1 MTNFISGFGYNF
13 KGLGYLTSHRELWK
27 FVVIPF
33 LISIVI
39 FAGLVSFYF
48 GYFSQILAFLQRPF
62 VALDVTDPQGFLSY
76 VLDGVLWFVRQLLT
90 VVVFAVSSVFMAVLG
105 YFIVNIVSAPFYEA
119 MADKIMG
126 LHGRVQTGNVA
137 VTGLVKKWIHAI
149 KFELVKIASYIV
161 ITVIFGLLSLIP
173 VVGMLFSILGLVIS
187 SWYFAFGLTA
197 YPMVER
203 VTPLSQMFLWGRQNK
218 MRLVGFGIPALIPF
232 LGLFILQIQVVG
244 GTLLYIDNSK

>member
-119 MADKIMG
+119 MADKIM
-126 LHGRVQTGNVA
+126 LLLKHRVLREQLGEQARTWVQRYSWTTIA
-137 VTGLVKKWIHAI
+137 EELLEV
-149 KFELVKIASYIV
+149 FEDTIARSN
-161 ITVIFGLLSLIP
+161 
-173 VVGMLFSILGLVIS
+173 
-187 SWYFAFGLTA
+187 
-197 YPMVER
+197 VER
-203 VTPLSQMFLWGRQNK
+203 
-218 MRLVGFGIPALIPF
+218 
-232 LGLFILQIQVVG
+232 
-244 GTLLYIDNSK
+244 